1 MSGHEIRVL
10 IVDDSAVVRGLL
22 ARVIESDPEIK
33 LAGTAMHGQ
42 AALATLQKQPVDVVV
57 LDVEMPVMDGL
68 TALAEIQKH
77 HPGVKVIMASGL
89 TYDGAETTV
98 RALALGAAGCIAKP
112 TGTSMSDSINQV
124 AKELIPLVKA
134 LGASKK
140 SALPPA
146 IQGRMSGL
154 LPPTAPRRNS
164 CVPPNLLIIGTSTG
178 GPQALRVVL
187 TALPSD
193 FPLPILIVQHMPPLF
208 TPMLAKHIAQDTRR
222 PCVEG
227 SQHAV
232 IEPGHTYVAPGD
244 YHMEVTKRGD
254 RMCLVLNQNP
264 PEHYCRPSVNPL
276 FRTAA
281 EWYGAGVL
289 AVMLTGMGEDGIEGS
304 HDVIQR
310 GGTLIAQDEASSVVW
325 GMPGAVVRAGLAHEI
340 LPLTSV
346 APAILRRCLL
356 EVVR

>member
-1 MSGHEIRVL
+1 MSGDEIRVL

-22 ARVIESDPEIK
+22 ARVIESDPQIK

-42 AALATLQKQPVDVVV
+42 AALSQLQKTPADVVV

-68 TALAEIQKH
+68 TALVEIQKH

-98 RALALGAAGCIAKP
+98 KALALGAAGCIGKP

-134 LGASKK
+134 LGTKRSSLPASIQTRMT
-140 SALPPA
+140 SSPPV
-146 IQGRMSGL
+146 S
-154 LPPTAPRRNS
+154 PRRGS
-164 CVPPNLLIIGTSTG
+164 VPPNLLIIGTSTG

-187 TALPSD
+187 TGLPKD

-208 TPMLAKHIAQDTRR
+208 TPMLAKHLAQDTGR
-222 PCVEG
+222 PCAEG
-227 SQHAV
+227 SQHAI

-254 RMCLVLNQNP
+254 RMCLKLNQNA

-281 EWYGAGVL
+281 EWYGSGVL
-289 AVMLTGMGEDGIEGS
+289 AVMLTGMGEDGVEAS
-304 HDVIQR
+304 RDVVNR

-325 GMPGAVVRAGLAHEI
+325 GMPGAVVRAGLAHEV
-340 LPLTSV
+340 LPLTAV
-346 APAILRRCLL
+346 APAILRRCLV
-356 EVVR
+356 EVAR

>member
-1 MSGHEIRVL
+1 MSDPEIRVL

-22 ARVIESDPEIK
+22 ARVIESDPQLK
-33 LAGTAMHGQ
+33 LVGTAMHGQ
-42 AALATLQKQPVDVVV
+42 AALATLQKQLADVVV

-68 TALAEIQKH
+68 TALVQIQKQF
-77 HPGVKVIMASGL
+77 PSVKVIMASGL
-89 TYDGAETTV
+89 TYDGADTTV

-112 TGTSMSDSINQV
+112 TGTSMSDSINRV

-134 LGASKK
+134 LGSPKK

-146 IQGRMSGL
+146 IQGRMSS
-154 LPPTAPRRNS
+154 LPAAPRRTS
-164 CVPPNLLIIGTSTG
+164 TVPPNLLIIGTSTG

-187 TALPSD
+187 TALPPD

-208 TPMLAKHIAQDTRR
+208 TPMLAKHLAQDARR

-227 SQHAV
+227 SQNAV
-232 IEPGHTYVAPGD
+232 IEPGHSYVAPGD
-244 YHMEVTKRGD
+244 YHMEVAKRGD
-254 RMCLVLNQNP
+254 RMCLTLNQNA

-304 HDVIQR
+304 RDVIQR
-310 GGTLIAQDEASSVVW
+310 GGTLLAQDEASSVVW

-356 EVVR
+356 EVAR